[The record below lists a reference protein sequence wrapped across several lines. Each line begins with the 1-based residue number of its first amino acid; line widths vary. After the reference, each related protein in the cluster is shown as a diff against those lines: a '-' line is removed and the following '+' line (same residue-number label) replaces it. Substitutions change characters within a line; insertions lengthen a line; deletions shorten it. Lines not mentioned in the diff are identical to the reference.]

1 METNAL
7 TDDDAEFLLFA
18 FDADLDT
25 QIDLVPFG
33 AVRREIG
40 EPVDDGVSSAARKD

>member
-40 EPVDDGVSSAARKD
+40 EPVDGVSSAARKD